1 MSNIGSISYINQ
13 NQNYAS
19 ELHSK
24 ALFKTNTELEQSP
37 VMPEIKSIEESS
49 KSANT
54 NTNFNDDESSFDEK
68 KKENKKKAYLFNM
81 QIQSDEDEVESDEEV
96 EYENEE
102 HIFDKKV

>member
-24 ALFKTNTELEQSP
+24 ALSKTNIELEQSP

-49 KSANT
+49 KSAST
-54 NTNFNDDESSFDEK
+54 NTNFNDDESSFDEN
-68 KKENKKKAYLFNM
+68 KKENKKKAYLFGM
-81 QIQSDEDEVESDEEV
+81 QIQSDEEEENNEDEQNDTD
-96 EYENEE
+96 NE